1 MSSLRGR
8 DFRLL
13 VVSTGLSSLGDEL
26 ALIALTIKVAELTDS
41 GWAVSGLLVAGLAP
55 LVIFAPA
62 AGVIVD
68 NFETRRS
75 LVIASAI
82 QAGLAVW
89 LAFAGGLPA
98 ILLLSFLL
106 GTCTAVA
113 SPAIYTLA
121 PVVVGEEHAT
131 EGNAYL
137 ETARYV
143 GMISGPVLA
152 GSLSFGAGSRIALL
166 VDAGTFAVVAI
177 AAAAL
182 VARRRPAG
190 SEEGAGE
197 ARAGF
202 GTVRRDRLLLIGFVL
217 IAFIVMFAAMDN
229 VAEVFFAI
237 DTLGVG
243 SWGFGVLASVWVV
256 GMVVGSSQIARR
268 LPASRLMPA
277 MAIAAIVG
285 GAAVAI
291 AGAVALMAVAVVMFA
306 IGGVANGVITVSM
319 RSIIVHRVPDRYRG
333 RVFAAYGGLFF
344 GTQLAAMA
352 VAGGLVVALS
362 GQLVLI
368 IGGAGT
374 VLAGV
379 GGLLAYRSLPAAVRA
394 MPGDEEP
401 ETTVLEPTSVA
412 PDGAEATDPLT
423 PAALA
428 DDAVVPDAVLAYA
441 VEEMISATEEE
452 IEDETPT
459 IPARPDVTHIPESE
473 PAIGRVAER

>member
-1 MSSLRGR
+1 MA
-8 DFRLL
+8 
-13 VVSTGLSSLGDEL
+13 STGLSSLGDEL

-75 LVIASAI
+75 LVIASGI

-182 VARRRPAG
+182 VARREPAG
-190 SEEGAGE
+190 IRGRCRRGQG
-197 ARAGF
+197 R
-202 GTVRRDRLLLIGFVL
+202 VRHRPSRPHVADRVRVDRVHRDVRGHGQRGGGVLRDRHPARGLMGVR
-217 IAFIVMFAAMDN
+217 
-229 VAEVFFAI
+229 
-237 DTLGVG
+237 GVG
-243 SWGFGVLASVWVV
+243 IRLG
-256 GMVVGSSQIARR
+256 RR
-268 LPASRLMPA
+268 HGGRL
-277 MAIAAIVG
+277 
-285 GAAVAI
+285 
-291 AGAVALMAVAVVMFA
+291 
-306 IGGVANGVITVSM
+306 
-319 RSIIVHRVPDRYRG
+319 VPDRE
-333 RVFAAYGGLFF
+333 
-344 GTQLAAMA
+344 A
-352 VAGGLVVALS
+352 VA
-362 GQLVLI
+362 
-368 IGGAGT
+368 
-374 VLAGV
+374 
-379 GGLLAYRSLPAAVRA
+379 
-394 MPGDEEP
+394 
-401 ETTVLEPTSVA
+401 A
-412 PDGAEATDPLT
+412 PHG
-423 PAALA
+423 
-428 DDAVVPDAVLAYA
+428 
-441 VEEMISATEEE
+441 
-452 IEDETPT
+452 
-459 IPARPDVTHIPESE
+459 
-473 PAIGRVAER
+473 

>member
-1 MSSLRGR
+1 VGRAGTKRGWGGR

-13 VVSTGLSSLGDEL
+13 VASTGLSSLGDEL

-41 GWAVSGLLVAGLAP
+41 GWAVAALLLAGLLP

-75 LVIASAI
+75 LIIASAI

-89 LAFAGGLPA
+89 LAFAGGLPG

-121 PVVVGEEHAT
+121 PTIVGEQHST

-137 ETARYV
+137 ETARYI
-143 GMISGPVLA
+143 GMIAGPVMA
-152 GSLSFGAGSRIALL
+152 GTLSAGPGTKIALL
-166 VDAGTFAVVAI
+166 VDAGTFAVIAL

-182 VARRRPAG
+182 TVRRKPAP

-197 ARAGF
+197 AKAGF
-202 GTVRRDRLLLIGFVL
+202 GVVRRDRMLVIGFALV
-217 IAFIVMFAAMDN
+217 AFIVLFAAMDN
-229 VAEVFFAI
+229 VAEIFFAS
-237 DTLGVG
+237 DSLHAGA
-243 SWGFGVLASVWVV
+243 WGYGVLASVWIV

-268 LPASRLMPA
+268 LRPSGLMPA
-277 MAIAAIVG
+277 MALAAVVG
-285 GAAVAI
+285 GAAVAV
-291 AGAVALMAVAVVMFA
+291 AGAVAVMAVAVVMFV

-352 VAGGLVVALS
+352 VAGGLVVAL
-362 GQLVLI
+362 GGRTVLI
-368 IGGAGT
+368 IGGLGT
-374 VLAGV
+374 IVAGV
-379 GGLLAYRSLPAAVRA
+379 AGLLAYRSLPAAIRA
-394 MPGDEEP
+394 MPGDETEDADEVGGP
-401 ETTVLEPTSVA
+401 ESLTTQILSSDEVVP
-412 PDGAEATDPLT
+412 EAVIAQAFEGSE
-423 PAALA
+423 PAAQV
-428 DDAVVPDAVLAYA
+428 DGSVQ
-441 VEEMISATEEE
+441 
-452 IEDETPT
+452 TPE
-459 IPARPDVTHIPESE
+459 RPDVTRIPESDPLTE
-473 PAIGRVAER
+473 RVAER